1 MGIYDTSNGS
11 SSSSSSSSSRKNK
24 FLFGTESEVTLT
36 KNHLWQ
42 LDYIAKL
49 AACIESSK
57 GITLSILSR
66 FDFDFD
72 KLQIDMDS
80 DRSIEDRGMGPG
92 MGPGIDALD
101 NNNTY
106 NIYNTNHTNT
116 CGTSS
121 INNGINNGVID
132 VDVSDLDID
141 IDSLQEVLLLEE
153 TAPSALTPR
162 ATLLT
167 ESVRTLLSIRLL
179 AKNGRWE
186 DIRYVYVYVYA

>member
-1 MGIYDTSNGS
+1 MGIYDSSNGSS

-72 KLQIDMDS
+72 KLQNDMDS

-92 MGPGIDALD
+92 MGPGIDAY
-101 NNNTY
+101 TS
-106 NIYNTNHTNT
+106 
-116 CGTSS
+116 GTSS